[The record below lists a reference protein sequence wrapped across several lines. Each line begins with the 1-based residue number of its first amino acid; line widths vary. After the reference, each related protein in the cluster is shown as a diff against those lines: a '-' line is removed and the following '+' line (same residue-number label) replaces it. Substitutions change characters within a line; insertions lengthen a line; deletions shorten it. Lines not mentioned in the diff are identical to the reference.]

1 MNPGDLVEFMC
12 IGAGRHDNPP
22 YANDGSWRL
31 GLLVKYDKSIFTSGN
46 VIETVKILYM
56 GELFTIP
63 VEQMRNFENKRF
75 GDF

>member
-1 MNPGDLVEFMC
+1 MRPGDLVEFMC

-22 YANDGSWRL
+22 YSKDGSWRL

-46 VIETVKILYM
+46 VIETATMLYM

-63 VEQMRNFENKRF
+63 VEQVRNLKNESR
-75 GDF
+75 